1 MMNFNDKKT
10 KKIMSTIIVVLLV
23 FAMVVPMVVV
33 QFIR

>member
-10 KKIMSTIIVVLLV
+10 KKIMSTIIVVILV
-23 FAMVVPMVVV
+23 FAMVVPMVL